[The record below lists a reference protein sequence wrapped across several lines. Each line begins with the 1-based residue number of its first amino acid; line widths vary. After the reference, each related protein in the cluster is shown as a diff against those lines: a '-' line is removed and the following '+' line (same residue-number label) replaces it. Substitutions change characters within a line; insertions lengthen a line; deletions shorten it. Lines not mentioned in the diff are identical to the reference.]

1 MEEGSEKE
9 AGLEGRV
16 SHQAPAPS
24 TKNPAPPPGRCTKSL
39 NNQLPKTKVP
49 PARASFPA
57 MDGISLMVLIDGT
70 GISTANP

>member
-1 MEEGSEKE
+1 M
-9 AGLEGRV
+9 
-16 SHQAPAPS
+16 
-24 TKNPAPPPGRCTKSL
+24 SL

-70 GISTANP
+70 DISTANP